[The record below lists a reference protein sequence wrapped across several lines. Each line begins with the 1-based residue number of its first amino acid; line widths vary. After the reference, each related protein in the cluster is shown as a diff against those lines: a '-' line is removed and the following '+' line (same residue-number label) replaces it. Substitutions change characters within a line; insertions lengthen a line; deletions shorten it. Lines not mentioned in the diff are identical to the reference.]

1 MKLII
6 YVITIS
12 VVLVFT
18 SCKNETTG
26 PDKNKIPPIY
36 YNGNYYSIEEL
47 ISSYNNGN
55 LTGIIL
61 LIKEKRNDMVMNYFD
76 GDWHEMTF
84 DGYETDAYAGM
95 FKQDYSPL
103 DVVSIVINATTL
115 KQYSPGAYKL
125 FDPYSPMDIYFGG
138 AQNKFLIDS
147 INGFPFV
154 LDSVSFPNELIISNL
169 NRYDTISKS
178 NDFDIL
184 WTGGNSNSKIEI
196 YFRKN
201 STLLDTITKD
211 GTGLGFRQFIDNSQG
226 YTYPSLFLR
235 NTCELTGKYDLTVT
249 CYTPEYK
256 TLSNGK
262 QILFLGISSHNITL
276 NLIE

>member
-1 MKLII
+1 MKYIALQIIAFLI
-6 YVITIS
+6 
-12 VVLVFT
+12 VLLAG
-18 SCKNETTG
+18 CNDKTTG
-26 PDKNKIPPIY
+26 PDKNKIPPVY

-47 ISSYNNGN
+47 INSYNNGN
-55 LTGIIL
+55 LIGIIL

-103 DVVSIVINATTL
+103 DDVSIVINATTL

-138 AQNKFLIDS
+138 TQNKFLIDS
-147 INGFPFV
+147 INGFPTV
-154 LDSVSFPNELIISNL
+154 LDSISFPNELVISNF

-178 NDFDIL
+178 NAFDIL
-184 WTGGNSNSKIEI
+184 WTGGNSNSRIEI
-196 YFRKN
+196 DFSKN
-201 STLLDTITKD
+201 FTLLDTITQD
-211 GTGLGFRQFIDNSQG
+211 DTGVGFKIFLDNSLG
-226 YTYPSLFLR
+226 YTFPGLFLR
-235 NTCELTGKYDLTVT
+235 NTCELIGKYDLKVT
-249 CYTPEYK
+249 CYTPVYK

-262 QILFLGISSHNITL
+262 QILFIGVSSHRITL
-276 NLIE
+276 NLTN